1 MRGASETVMLPRLG
15 FTAAWRDAARGLL
28 ARGVA
33 PERVRWTGEDDAPAL
48 PMFGAAS
55 SAVPA
60 DAAPV
65 RMSRALLTLIE
76 AVLCAAVPERFDLPY
91 RAVWRAQRERHLLG
105 DESDADMARLRV
117 LAKLVKRD
125 AHKMKAFVRFC
136 ENDPETAANTRRRFT
151 AWFEPDHYIVEATA
165 PFFAR
170 RFGDMDWH
178 IASPKGCATCVDGV
192 LDYAPGVTK
201 PAVLADPTEEL
212 WRTYYTNIFNPAR
225 LKVQAMQSEMPKK
238 YWKNLPEAGLIPAL
252 VASAEQRVI
261 AMREAAASQPVARSL
276 RMVPYA
282 RPELARTAIAPD
294 RSALNLE
301 IGACTRCPLHCTA
314 TQAVLG
320 EGPDRAAIMVVGE
333 QPGDQ
338 EDLAGR
344 AFIGP
349 AGREL
354 DAAFEQAE
362 LPRAGVYLTNAV
374 KHFKHQVRGK
384 RRLHERPART
394 EIESCR
400 WWLQQE
406 VALIRPSLVVALGAT
421 ASLALTGN
429 GTAVTARQATL
440 EASLFGP
447 PVLITGHPAAILRA
461 PDPARGAVLRD
472 QLAAAL
478 AAARVYG

>member
-1 MRGASETVMLPRLG
+1 MSGAIETVVLPRLRFG
-15 FTAAWRDAARGLL
+15 AAWRTAARGLL
-28 ARGVA
+28 ARGVT
-33 PERVRWTGEDDAPAL
+33 PEQVRWTSEDDAPAL
-48 PMFGAAS
+48 PMFGAAT
-55 SAVPA
+55 SAEPA
-60 DAAPV
+60 EAAPICLP
-65 RMSRALLTLIE
+65 RALLTLIE

-91 RAVWRAQRERHLLG
+91 RAVWRVQRERHLLG
-105 DESDADMARLRV
+105 DASDPDLARLRM

-136 ENDPETAANTRRRFT
+136 EEENRAPEGSRRRFS
-151 AWFEPDHYIVEATA
+151 AWFEPDHFIVEVTA

-178 IASPKGCATCVDGV
+178 IATPNGCATCASGA
-192 LDYAPGVTK
+192 LSFGPGVTK
-201 PAVLADPTEEL
+201 PAALADPTEEL

-225 LKVQAMQSEMPKK
+225 LKVKAMQSEMPKK
-238 YWKNLPEAGLIPAL
+238 YWKNLPEAALIPAL

-261 AMREAAASQPVARSL
+261 AMREQAASQPVPRSL
-276 RMVPYA
+276 RMAPYERA
-282 RPELARTAIAPD
+282 VAEHSAMAPD
-294 RSALNLE
+294 RAALNDQ
-301 IGACTRCPLHCTA
+301 IGTCTRCALHCTA
-314 TQAVLG
+314 TQAVMG

-333 QPGDQ
+333 QPGDH

-354 DAAFEQAE
+354 NAAFERAE

-406 VALIRPSLVVALGAT
+406 VALIQPSLVVALGAT
-421 ASLALTGN
+421 ASLAMTGN
-429 GTAVTARQATL
+429 GAAVTARQGQI
-440 EASLFGP
+440 EPSLFGP

-472 QLAAAL
+472 QLASAL
-478 AAARVYG
+478 VMARRYG